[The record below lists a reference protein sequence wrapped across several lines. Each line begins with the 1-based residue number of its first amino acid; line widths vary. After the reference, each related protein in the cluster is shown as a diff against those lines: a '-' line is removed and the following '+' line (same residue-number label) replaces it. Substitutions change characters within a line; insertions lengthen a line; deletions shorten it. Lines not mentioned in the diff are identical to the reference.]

1 MRGQAVRV
9 AFIGGE
15 SLLGD
20 ESEALARHRR
30 FRPIGESMNLRCMMR
45 VIWLTISL
53 ALCFLSPASAQTRSL
68 AELANYRG
76 VDREELL
83 KSGAKK
89 EGKLVWYTSLT
100 AHREIAS
107 VFEAKY
113 PGIKVETYR
122 ASGNDLTRRI
132 LSEAQSRRNLADLY
146 ETTPPTLMVLRDSK
160 LLMPY
165 FSPHLAS
172 YPDDSKEEADR
183 DRVLWTTDRESIIS
197 LGYNRNLIRA
207 SEVPKTFADLLKP
220 EHKGKIGVSGDSTGV
235 RFIGAVLRAKGE
247 EFVKQLRIVE
257 MKMHMISG
265 GAIHELMAAG
275 EMPMSISIFR
285 NHVLAARPKGAPT
298 EWVPLD
304 LNPTNA
310 GGVALPVS
318 SNNPHGALLLADFLL
333 SPEGQKIF
341 EDKFR
346 FATPT
351 RDYGF
356 KRWYPEKG
364 LTTAQYETAE
374 ERWKKLLRD
383 SVRR

>member
-1 MRGQAVRV
+1 
-9 AFIGGE
+9 
-15 SLLGD
+15 
-20 ESEALARHRR
+20 
-30 FRPIGESMNLRCMMR
+30 MNLRCMMK

-76 VDREELL
+76 LDREELL
-83 KSGAKK
+83 KNGAKK

-183 DRVLWTTDRESIIS
+183 DRVFWTTDRESIIS
-197 LGYNRNLIRA
+197 LGYNRNLLRA

-220 EHKGKIGVSGDSTGV
+220 EHKGKVGVSGDSTGV

-383 SVRR
+383 LVRR